1 MSASAGHLLKDGAV
15 QERAVKLKYFA
26 WVREKVGRAEEDV
39 TLPAS
44 IATVEDLISW
54 QRSRGPEYADAF
66 AAGQRV
72 VRAAID
78 QTHVK
83 PDASVASAREIAFF
97 PPVTGG

>member
-1 MSASAGHLLKDGAV
+1 MTEAG
-15 QERAVKLKYFA
+15 RPVKLRYFA

-39 TLPAS
+39 TLPPALT
-44 IATVEDLISW
+44 TVADVILW
-54 QRSRGPEYADAF
+54 QQSRGPEYADAF

-78 QTHVK
+78 HAHAK
-83 PDASVASAREIAFF
+83 PDASILSAREIAFF

>member
-1 MSASAGHLLKDGAV
+1 MSADAG
-15 QERAVKLKYFA
+15 RPVKLKYFA

-39 TLPAS
+39 VLPAS
-44 IATVEDLISW
+44 IATVADVLAW

-72 VRAAID
+72 VRAAVN

-83 PDASVASAREIAFF
+83 PDASVAAAREIAFF

>member
-1 MSASAGHLLKDGAV
+1 MSASAG
-15 QERAVKLKYFA
+15 QAVKLKYFA

-44 IATVEDLISW
+44 IATVADLIAW
-54 QRSRGPEYADAF
+54 QRTRGPEYEDAF

-78 QTHVK
+78 QSYVK
-83 PDASVASAREIAFF
+83 PEAPVAAAREIAFF